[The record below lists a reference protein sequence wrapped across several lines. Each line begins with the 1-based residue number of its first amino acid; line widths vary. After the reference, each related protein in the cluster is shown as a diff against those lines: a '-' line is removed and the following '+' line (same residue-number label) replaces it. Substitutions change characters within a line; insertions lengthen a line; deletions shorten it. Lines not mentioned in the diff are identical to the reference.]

1 MSPTL
6 TVVDPSGEVGVM
18 VACARGRARR
28 GARVKAENFIVAIF
42 LCSSKSALVEKEC
55 GLLVCAAK
63 KKVNRR

>member
-28 GARVKAENFIVAIF
+28 GARVKAENFIIAIF
-42 LCSSKSALVEKEC
+42 SVLQ
-55 GLLVCAAK
+55 
-63 KKVNRR
+63 

>member
-1 MSPTL
+1 M
-6 TVVDPSGEVGVM
+6 VVDPSGEVGVM

-28 GARVKAENFIVAIF
+28 GARVKAKNFIVAIF

-63 KKVNRR
+63 